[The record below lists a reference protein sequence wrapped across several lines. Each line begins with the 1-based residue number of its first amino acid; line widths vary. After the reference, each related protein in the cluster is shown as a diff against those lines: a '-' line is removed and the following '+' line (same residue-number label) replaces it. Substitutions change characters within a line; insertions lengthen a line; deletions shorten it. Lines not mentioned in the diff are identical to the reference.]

1 MGLYYSLQLQKHKD
15 KYSKTDEVPV
25 ILYYYNNRKK
35 LKLSTEVKVK
45 IKDWGG
51 TSTNPVFKSDPEY
64 KTKNI
69 LLKSLLS
76 QIEGIINKII
86 INGQT
91 PETSLIKQYL
101 KQVEY
106 KKTTKTRKDVEYT
119 VLFKEYGKLLM
130 EDVVISHNYKRN
142 VINSLNQI
150 TYFIKE
156 KYNGIFFLV
165 SNFDEDF
172 QNEYK
177 NYSVETHQ
185 RNNVTIQK
193 HIKHLNG
200 FMKWCLK
207 NRYVDY
213 PFTTIKIPTNTDNE
227 VIYLLRDE
235 IENLFH
241 FTDFNYNSPNH
252 LSYTKEYV
260 FDFLKNGNTTT
271 YTNLEVYKDML
282 LFGCGVGCRFGDL
295 VNLRLDNYEFGD
307 NRKNGYFI
315 FRMEKTRKEVKV
327 PMNKLTFEVWKKYSS
342 NKKRE
347 DFIFPR
353 TSHGNPI
360 SNQKMNENLKVIGKI
375 VGLNRLVRKPIF
387 NSDNSVRKGT
397 EVRKPLFQFLTSHI
411 IRRTFIREGL
421 NSGLPRHVIME
432 MSGHSTEKEFNK
444 YFSVIESER
453 EKVSSLFSYDLNPS
467 EDVQVVPQPPL
478 PSNDLNDKLIRL
490 KGLFDNGLIPEDLYK
505 QKVTELL
512 SEIS

>member
-1 MGLYYSLQLQKHKD
+1 MGLYYSLNFHKPVKEYQKN
-15 KYSKTDEVPV
+15 DELTVV
-25 ILYYYNNRKK
+25 VNYYHDGKK
-35 LKLSTEVKVK
+35 LKISSDVKVQL
-45 IKDWGG
+45 KDWGG
-51 TSTNPVFKSDPEY
+51 TSTNPIQKSDNDH
-64 KTKNI
+64 KSKNI
-69 LLKSLLS
+69 LCKSLLS
-76 QIEGIINKII
+76 EVEGIIHKII
-86 INGQT
+86 INGQN
-91 PETSLIKQYL
+91 PEVSLIKQYL

-106 KKTTKTRKDVEYT
+106 KKVTKTRKDVEYS
-119 VLFKEYGKLLM
+119 VLFKEYGQQLM

-177 NYSVETHQ
+177 NYSVESHQ

-252 LSYTKEYV
+252 LSYTHKQ
-260 FDFLKNGNTTT
+260 
-271 YTNLEVYKDML
+271 
-282 LFGCGVGCRFGDL
+282 
-295 VNLRLDNYEFGD
+295 
-307 NRKNGYFI
+307 
-315 FRMEKTRKEVKV
+315 VKV

-360 SNQKMNENLKVIGKI
+360 SNQKMNENLKVIGEI

-397 EVRKPLFQFLTSHI
+397 EVRKPLYQFMTSHI

-467 EDVQVVPQPPL
+467 EDIQVVPQPKL
-478 PSNDLNDKLIRL
+478 PSNDLNDKLIQL
-490 KGLFDNGLIPEDLYK
+490 KMLFDNGLIPEDIYRI
-505 QKVTELL
+505 KVIETLKVY
-512 SEIS
+512 